1 MHLTDK
7 HLDNFWAKIDVHLED
22 ECWWWAG
29 NRNPDGYGMLYV
41 SKGYSPTGHRVMY
54 ELMVE
59 PILAGNQIDHICHN
73 PSCVNPKHLRQCT
86 PSENRRN
93 AKLCRDS
100 SSGLKGASW
109 DKESGKWKASAMG
122 NDGKL
127 KNLGRC
133 LTAQEAHEA
142 YCHFTTEH
150 YGEFANHGRVAQ
162 TNKEAYEGNR

>member
-7 HLDNFWAKIDVHLED
+7 QLDNFWAKVDVHLED

-73 PSCVNPKHLRQCT
+73 PSCVNPST
-86 PSENRRN
+86 SDNVPSENRRN

-100 SSGLKGASW
+100 SSGLRARLGTKRAA
-109 DKESGKWKASAMG
+109 SGKPVQWAM
-122 NDGKL
+122 
-127 KNLGRC
+127 
-133 LTAQEAHEA
+133 TEA
-142 YCHFTTEH
+142 
-150 YGEFANHGRVAQ
+150 
-162 TNKEAYEGNR
+162 